1 MKTWT
6 CPQWTMIPPGRRLA
20 VVLLAL
26 LALLPVR
33 PDALGEDALGAAAVP
48 AAAADAD
55 SLEAVT
61 EKSRS
66 DDHAS
71 PFGSPLV
78 RDTIRQESISEQA
91 IQVREAPPGSEET
104 FDQFLPAIEQAE
116 DRTEQ
121 PRPPPFY
128 EAWLKDDNGQPEE
141 FDLDLV
147 AVSVQDLIPAFAE
160 KLGFNYLV
168 DPKVSGAVS
177 LHMRKTQMT
186 RREMW
191 QLFEQI
197 LWLSGAYCSPE
208 GGVLRIMPFVR
219 MPQERRI
226 FAEHQPANVEVKIVR
241 IRNVPAKSLIDKIQ
255 PFLTEG
261 SRATELAG
269 ENAIMLVESPENM
282 EKLDALIDVL
292 DRKQRATWPKT
303 AIRCVNVPAARI
315 KEELA
320 AILPVLGLAVATD
333 NVVAEPGSIHLTSID
348 RMEVIVASAA
358 NQEAL
363 DELKKWVSILDRA
376 DVGEQERVFVYK
388 VINGTAE
395 ELLQALAAIFTIE
408 GTSVSAS
415 STSSGTGGGGGD
427 SEDGGPSG
435 MRGSAP
441 PRTTTSSTS
450 VSSGRGG
457 GSGQAAPASI
467 FEVPAKI
474 FADGKHNRMVI
485 RTTPRTYAMIKAVL
499 ETLDTVPSQIL
510 LQVLI
515 AEIRLSEGAEMGLE
529 YYTKSGSGDNYRSL
543 FGYDSNLGGTPG
555 DPLAATSGGGMKYM
569 LFNKNDD
576 NKYVYLRAAANT
588 GNFKILS
595 SPQLAAVS
603 GTAASIDVGEDIPI
617 ITRTVSDGSGG
628 VTSTNNEVQYRKTGI
643 LLKIT
648 PQVTKGGLITMD
660 LSQEVSQRGEDVAI
674 GGSTYPSFIDR
685 QMTTSLSIRDG
696 GTIIVGGIIQE
707 RERQALRSVPLVA
720 KIPLLASLFGLNTFE
735 KDRTELLIMITAS
748 VISEATDLEKIISR
762 YKESVASLKELE
774 EKNVSDA
781 E

>member
-1 MKTWT
+1 METPMKS
-6 CPQWTMIPPGRRLA
+6 CQDWTMMHPPRAL
-20 VVLLAL
+20 VLVLLAL
-26 LALLPVR
+26 LPC
-33 PDALGEDALGAAAVP
+33 LGPAQDEAEAPPPAP
-48 AAAADAD
+48 AAAPD

-61 EKSRS
+61 EKVRG
-66 DDHAS
+66 DDRHT
-71 PFGSPLV
+71 PFGSPLERSAV
-78 RDTIRQESISEQA
+78 RPETIGEQTIR
-91 IQVREAPPGSEET
+91 VREAAPGSEET
-104 FDQFLPAIEQAE
+104 FDQFIPAIEQAE
-116 DRTEQ
+116 DRSEQ
-121 PRPPPFY
+121 PRPPAFY
-128 EAWLKDDNGQPEE
+128 EDWLKDDDGQPEE

-147 AVSVQDLIPAFAE
+147 AVSIQDLIPAFSE

-226 FAEHQPANVEVKIVR
+226 FAAHQPANVEVKIVR

-303 AIRCVNVPAARI
+303 AIRCVNVPAVRI
-315 KEELA
+315 KDELA

-388 VINGTAE
+388 VINSTAE
-395 ELLQALAAIFTIE
+395 ELLRVLASIFTIE

-415 STSSGTGGGGGD
+415 SASSGTGGGGGGEG
-427 SEDGGPSG
+427 EDGGPSG
-435 MRGSAP
+435 MSGSAP
-441 PRTTTSSTS
+441 PRTTTSSAS
-450 VSSGRGG
+450 VSSSSRGG
-457 GSGQAAPASI
+457 GGGKDAPASI
-467 FEVPAKI
+467 FDVPAKV

-499 ETLDTVPSQIL
+499 ETLDTVPAQIL

-515 AEIRLSEGAEMGLE
+515 AEIRLGENAEMGLE
-529 YYTKSGSGDNYRSL
+529 YYAKSRSGDSYRNL

-555 DPLAATSGGGMKYM
+555 GPLAATSGGGMKYM

-576 NKYVYLRAAANT
+576 DKYLYLRAAAST

-617 ITRTVSDGSGG
+617 ITRTVTDGSGG

-707 RERQALRSVPLVA
+707 RERQALRSVPLVS
-720 KIPLLASLFGLNTFE
+720 KIPLLASLLGLNTFE

-774 EKNVSDA
+774 EKHVSDG